1 MAKQRAFSQR
11 KGFVAAASLGAHLLL
26 FAAFALSIRVLPQA
40 QGSPPIEVTLV
51 RPVFAPPAPEEP
63 PKPIQRLVQPHR
75 TPAPAGV
82 TAVPMPL
89 PPAPVAPPPRTLPSN
104 APDLGDPSGT
114 RAALQD
120 AVLCPHADTLK
131 LDNTQKEHCRKVFR
145 DIGKDGPVF
154 AVTTNPHG
162 RHDPPVESH
171 GFRSVMGPPPPRPG
185 VMMNDKTDCGLLTCP
200 TLDGRH

>member
-1 MAKQRAFSQR
+1 MAKQRAFSKS

-26 FAAFALSIRVLPQA
+26 FAAFALSIRVLPRD

-51 RPVFAPPAPEEP
+51 RPVFAPSTPEER
-63 PKPIQRLVQPHR
+63 PKPVETRVQPHR
-75 TPAPAGV
+75 APIAPS
-82 TAVPMPL
+82 AAPLSL
-89 PPAPVAPPPRTLPSN
+89 PPAPTKPPPIALPSN
-104 APDLGDPSGT
+104 APELTGPDGT

-120 AVLCPHADTLK
+120 AVLCPHPDELK

-145 DIGKDGPVF
+145 DLGKGGPVF

>member
-1 MAKQRAFSQR
+1 LAKQRAFSQS
-11 KGFVAAASLGAHLLL
+11 KVFVAAASLGAHLLL

-40 QGSPPIEVTLV
+40 VGLPPIEVTLV
-51 RPVFAPPAPEEP
+51 RPVFAPPVPEEQ
-63 PKPIQRLVQPHR
+63 PKPLQTRVQPHR
-75 TPAPAGV
+75 TLAPPNVTPLPA
-82 TAVPMPL
+82 PL
-89 PPAPVAPPPRTLPSN
+89 PPAPVVPPPRALLSN
-104 APDLGDPSGT
+104 APDLGDQTGT

-131 LDNTQKEHCRKVFR
+131 LDSAQKEHCRKVFR
-145 DIGKDGPVF
+145 DLGKDGPVF
-154 AVTTNPHG
+154 AVTANPHG